1 MQEEPGARGGRFL
14 IRCNAGLPGRCCP
27 FPVFRTR
34 FALPL
39 FCFPPMKTIL
49 RVLPWL
55 RRYPL
60 MASGQILCAILGTL
74 LVVVSPNAIKS
85 VVDDVIDK
93 NQPEKLLPWVLIAA
107 AAYFAR
113 DLLNA
118 LRINLN
124 NTLEQRVICDIRSD
138 LYQRLQILPLT
149 WFDNKPTGD
158 LMTTVAEDV
167 NAMERVLIDGVEQGL
182 VAVLQIMVVGGWM
195 FFHSPQLAFISL
207 VPIPLLMGGAL
218 WYSLTAKSRYKAVRQ
233 STSEMNSMLHD
244 NISGIRQIKAYG
256 MEKPQLDRFNSFS
269 HRLRTAT
276 LRVMRVWSVYN
287 PTMNFIGATGL
298 VLVLFFGGRAV
309 VAGTLS
315 KGEFMGFLFLMP
327 YFLEPT
333 GRLHQLNQI
342 IQAGRAAADRVFG
355 ILEATPEAN
364 ADSGEELRLT
374 KGHVSFKNVKFTYSG
389 KSATLSGVSLEALPG
404 QAVALVGPTGAGK
417 STIINLLTRFYEYDS
432 GDIRIDGQSI
442 RNVSKDSL
450 RAAIGYVT
458 QESFLF
464 NGTVRENLTIAR
476 RDAADEDLWG
486 VLTAANAA
494 DFCRRLPEGLDT
506 MVGER
511 GVRLSVGE
519 KQRISIA
526 RALLKNPPILLL
538 DEATASVDTETER
551 LIQEALER
559 LMRNRTTFVIAH
571 RLSTVRHADRIY
583 VLNLGQ
589 IEEQGTHAELI
600 RQDGRY
606 ASLCRTSLM
615 AMEEPVLAE

>member
-1 MQEEPGARGGRFL
+1 
-14 IRCNAGLPGRCCP
+14 
-27 FPVFRTR
+27 
-34 FALPL
+34 
-39 FCFPPMKTIL
+39 MKTIL

-60 MASGQILCAILGTL
+60 LAFGQISCAIIGTL

-93 NQPEKLLPWVLIAA
+93 NQPDKLLPWVLLAA
-107 AAYFAR
+107 AAYFGR
-113 DLLNA
+113 DFLNA

-124 NTLEQRVICDIRSD
+124 NTLEQNVICDIRSD
-138 LYQRLQILPLT
+138 LYERLQILPLT

-182 VAVLQIMVVGGWM
+182 IAVLQILVVGGWM
-195 FFHSPQLAFISL
+195 FFHSPQLALIAL
-207 VPIPLLMGGAL
+207 IPLPFLMAGAY
-218 WYSLTAKSRYKAVRQ
+218 WYSSTAKGRYKAVRQ

-244 NISGIRQIKAYG
+244 NISGIRQIKAYN
-256 MEKPQLDRFNSFS
+256 MERAELDRFNAFS

-276 LRVMRVWSVYN
+276 LRVMRAWSVYN
-287 PTMNFIGATGL
+287 PAMNTIGAMGI
-298 VLVLFFGGRAV
+298 VLVLLFGGRDV
-309 VAGTLS
+309 LAGTLS

-342 IQAGRAAADRVFG
+342 LQAGRAAADRVFG
-355 ILEATPEAN
+355 ILEATPEPN
-364 ADSGEELRLT
+364 ADHGEDLRLT
-374 KGHVSFKNVKFTYSG
+374 KGHVTFENVRFTYSG
-389 KSATLSGVSLEALPG
+389 KSATLGGVSLEALPG

-417 STIINLLTRFYEYDS
+417 STIINLLTRFYEFDS

-442 RNVSKDSL
+442 REVSKTSL

-464 NGTVRENLTIAR
+464 NGTVRENLLIAR
-476 RDAADEDLWG
+476 RDAGDEDLWS

-494 DFCRRLPEGLDT
+494 DFTRRLPEGLDT
-506 MVGER
+506 QVGER

-519 KQRISIA
+519 KQRLSIA

-559 LMRNRTTFVIAH
+559 LMVNRTTFVIAH

-589 IEEQGTHAELI
+589 IDEQGTHEELL
-600 RQDGRY
+600 QQNGRY
-606 ASLCRTSLM
+606 ASLCRTSL
-615 AMEEPVLAE
+615 LAVENPAALDPAALLH